1 MSERYDV
8 ILSGP
13 ITGVPD
19 YVLRFAVAQVSAA
32 REYGAA
38 LGRRPNIWNPAM
50 LPKDRDNVWRLRQSV
65 EAVFAS
71 PDAVIV
77 MLDGWRDD
85 KEARAEHALAV
96 CLGLV
101 VRDVCEK
108 L

>member
-19 YVLRFAVAQVSAA
+19 YVQRFAVAHVSAVRDFVSA
-32 REYGAA
+32 N
-38 LGRRPNIWNPAM
+38 GRHPNIWNPAS
-50 LPKDRDNVWRLRQSV
+50 LPRDRDNVWRLRQSV

-77 MLDGWRDD
+77 MLAGWRDD
-85 KEARAEHALAV
+85 KEACAEHALAV
-96 CLGLV
+96 CLGL
-101 VRDVCEK
+101 RADT
-108 L
+108 